1 MKFRKKQ
8 RIVLLVVAMSL
19 IGVASA
25 LVLTALQDNI
35 ALFATPSEIASGKVE
50 AGRQFRVGGLV
61 TAGSVAHHD
70 DGTVSFALN
79 DGASE
84 ITVTF
89 AGLLPDLFR
98 EEQGIVAMGTLLPD
112 GLFEASEVLAKHD
125 ETYIPKEVA
134 DALKASGQWRDADE
148 EDGS

>member
-1 MKFRKKQ
+1 LKFRKKQ
-8 RIVLLVVAMSL
+8 RFVLLVVAMSL
-19 IGVASA
+19 IAVATA

-35 ALFATPSEIASGKVE
+35 ALFATPSEIAQGEVE

-61 TAGSVAHHD
+61 TAGSVSQHD
-70 DGTVSFALN
+70 DGAVSFALN
-79 DGASE
+79 DGANE
-84 ITVTF
+84 ITVTY

-112 GLFEASEVLAKHD
+112 GRFEASEVLAKHD

-134 DALKASGQWRDADE
+134 DALKASGQWRD
-148 EDGS
+148 EDAEGGS